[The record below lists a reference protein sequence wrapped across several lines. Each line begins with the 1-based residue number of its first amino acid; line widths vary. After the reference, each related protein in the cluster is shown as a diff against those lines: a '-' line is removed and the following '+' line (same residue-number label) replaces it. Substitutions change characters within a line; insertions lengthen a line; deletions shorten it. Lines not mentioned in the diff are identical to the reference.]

1 MKNSF
6 VIFNL
11 FSALETPHV
20 PRRTQ
25 RMETRGLET
34 LCTGNCV
41 ELKAAKQKIDD
52 LQEEIRLLKD
62 KLERANEDLRQSQEN
77 QINQNLRHGLL
88 N

>member
-1 MKNSF
+1 
-6 VIFNL
+6 
-11 FSALETPHV
+11 
-20 PRRTQ
+20 
-25 RMETRGLET
+25 METRGQET

-77 QINQNLRHGLL
+77 QMNQNLRHGLL